1 MESAVASR
9 GALRTESIER
19 ASGRSPC
26 PRGLPNGC
34 PSHGSCGSRSR
45 SCHDS
50 TSGRRRSI
58 ESDAA
63 ACESFAARSRTRA
76 GGAGPDRARCSGCRR
91 PRATSISRAL
101 EHRWSLE
108 PVPDVGDEL
117 SDSNSER
124 PKEYEGTLV
133 EFFALT
139 CTPFRSFSREPGFHE
154 VRGKS
159 PPYSIWV
166 TVLPFGQVPGL
177 DAERLLAELEKRISA
192 LPRGSIDPPSCG
204 AGG

>member
-1 MESAVASR
+1 MVHFERNRLSGLAVAVL
-9 GALRTESIER
+9 ALAGCRTDVHPTAPAVVAPAPVTTPPPDVEGQSSPMLQP
-19 ASGRSPC
+19 ASRSPRDRVHE
-26 PRGLPNGC
+26 PEELAPIVR
-34 PSHGSCGSRSR
+34 
-45 SCHDS
+45 DAV
-50 TSGRRRSI
+50 
-58 ESDAA
+58 AA
-63 ACESFAARSRTRA
+63 AAPGLRLSVGPWNIGGPSSPSRMWETSFQ
-76 GGAGPDRARCSGCRR
+76 
-91 PRATSISRAL
+91 I
-101 EHRWSLE
+101 
-108 PVPDVGDEL
+108 
-117 SDSNSER
+117 SNSER